1 MALGLRMVV
10 QRGLK
15 RIIRSTIGSFKT
27 TEGGIGE
34 GMDVEGFFVVIDG
47 KLLKHISFILGQLKN
62 FTLLL
67 GD

>member
-1 MALGLRMVV
+1 MRMVV

-27 TEGGIGE
+27 TVGGIGE
-34 GMDVEGFFVVIDG
+34 GMDTGGFFVVIDG